1 VSGNLEK
8 PLERK
13 GCCSKR
19 LGDEKKLEQKFEIH
33 EKVGLVRKPW
43 SLYHFAETNTLYG
56 G

>member
-19 LGDEKKLEQKFEIH
+19 LGDEKK
-33 EKVGLVRKPW
+33 VGAKI
-43 SLYHFAETNTLYG
+43 
-56 G
+56 